1 MMAKRAKITAKS
13 DDTVDAAA
21 MLDRLR
27 GWMRGRG
34 WEPFA
39 FQEEAW
45 AAQLAGRRGLI
56 HVPTGAGKTYAS
68 YLGALASVM
77 AEGAAGGLSGLR
89 VVYVTPLRA
98 VSRDIEKALRLPVDE
113 LGLTDE
119 LGIKVEA
126 RTGDTSSSVR
136 ARQKRSMPSVLITT
150 PESLSLLMSYANAR
164 ELLGGVSH
172 VIADEWH
179 ELLAS
184 KRGTQTEL
192 ALARLRAW
200 NPELRT
206 WALSATLAN
215 LDEAARAAA
224 GVGVEPVLVGG
235 ELRRDVV
242 MRTVIPEEVEKMPW
256 AGHLGI
262 RMVEQVAE
270 DLDVE
275 RSTLVF
281 VNTRSQAERWFHALE
296 HARPEWRDR
305 MGLHHGSIDRATR
318 ETLEAGLKDGSVRL
332 VVATSSLDLGVDFAP
347 VERVYQVGSP
357 KGIARVMQ
365 RAGRASHRPG
375 EACEITCVPTYALEL
390 VEIAAVR
397 RAMAEGTIEPRRPEA
412 KPFDVLAQHMVTVG
426 LGGGFEEDALYEE
439 VRTSAAY
446 ADLTQEEFD
455 WTLSLVA
462 EGGGT
467 LSAYPEYRKIER
479 GEDGVW
485 RVPGKRIA
493 QLHRLN
499 VGTISGDATMDIRF
513 GSGKRLGS
521 IEENF
526 VSKLRQGE
534 KFVFAG
540 RTLEFQRVREM
551 TCIVK
556 PATGR
561 SNHTPIWS
569 GTRLPITESMGE
581 AVRAVLSEA
590 GDGEAWCD
598 ELAAVAPIV
607 ATQASASAIPRGGQL
622 LVEQCSTREGEH
634 LFVYPFEGR
643 LVHGGL
649 AAVLALRLSRLESA
663 TFTISQNDY
672 GFELLT
678 AKGYPFAERFDAGL
692 LSPERIVED
701 TLEAVNLGEL
711 SKRQFREVARVAGLV
726 MQVYPGQHKSARQV
740 HATSGLIY
748 DVLRDFDPGN
758 LLLKQAEREVMERQF
773 ERSRLSRSMERLMGS
788 EVVYASVHRPT
799 PLGLPLVIERVGG
812 QISSAT
818 LEERVERIRGQWQ
831 KDRKPSA
838 SVRVIPAPAHETRG
852 AATSGSR

>member
-1 MMAKRAKITAKS
+1 MAKRAKTTRSSEAAAC
-13 DDTVDAAA
+13 DAPA

-27 GWMRGRG
+27 DWMRGRG

-45 AAQLAGRRGLI
+45 AAQVAGRSGLV

-68 YLGALASVM
+68 YLGALANVM
-77 AEGAAGGLSGLR
+77 AEGARGELGGLR
-89 VVYVTPLRA
+89 VVYITPLRA
-98 VSRDIEKALRLPVDE
+98 VSRDIEKALRLPVEE
-113 LGLTDE
+113 LGLEAE

-164 ELLGGVSH
+164 ELLGGVSC

-192 ALARLRAW
+192 AMARLRAW

-215 LDEAARAAA
+215 LDEAARAVA
-224 GVGVEPVLVGG
+224 GTGGEPVVVGG
-235 ELRRDVV
+235 ELKRDVV
-242 MRTVIPEEVEKMPW
+242 LRTVIPDDVEKMPW

-262 RMVEQVAE
+262 RMIDQVAA
-270 DLDVE
+270 DLDIE

-296 HARPEWRDR
+296 HAKPEWRDR

-318 ETLEAGLKDGSVRL
+318 EKLEAGLKDGSVRL

-390 VEIAAVR
+390 LEIAAVR
-397 RAMAEGTIEPRRPEA
+397 RAMAAGTVEPRRPER

-426 LGGGFEEDALYEE
+426 LGGGFTEDALYEE

-446 ADLTQEEFD
+446 ADLTREEFD

-467 LSAYPEYRKIER
+467 LSAYPEYRKIEPD
-479 GEDGVW
+479 EEGVW
-485 RVPGKRIA
+485 RVPGKRVA

-526 VSKLRQGE
+526 VSKLRKGE

-540 RTLEFQRVREM
+540 RTLEFVRVREM
-551 TCIVK
+551 TCVVK
-556 PATGR
+556 PASGL

-581 AVRAVLSEA
+581 AVRAVLAEA
-590 GDGEAWCD
+590 GGGEAWCD

-607 ATQASASAIPRGGQL
+607 AAQASASAIPQGGQL

-649 AAVLALRLSRLESA
+649 ASVVALRLSRLEPA
-663 TFTISQNDY
+663 TFTVSANDY

-678 AKGYPFAERFDAGL
+678 AKGYPFAERFGSEL
-692 LSPERIVED
+692 FSPEDLVED

-773 ERSRLSRSMERLMGS
+773 ERSRLSRAMERLMGS
-788 EVVYASVHRPT
+788 EVVYAGVHRPT

-818 LEERVERIRGQWQ
+818 LAERVERIRGQWR

-838 SVRVIPAPAHETRG
+838 SVRVIPAPK
-852 AATSGSR
+852 AATRQSVTSG